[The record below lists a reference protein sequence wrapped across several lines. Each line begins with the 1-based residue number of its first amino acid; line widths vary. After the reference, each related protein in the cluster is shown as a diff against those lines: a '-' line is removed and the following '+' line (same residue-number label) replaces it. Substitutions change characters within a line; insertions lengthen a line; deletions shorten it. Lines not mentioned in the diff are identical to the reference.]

1 MSTLEDKIKV
11 LDILYNDDL
20 VVQFSDV
27 FSLYL
32 SQSSLEDQ
40 VVLLKRLHTHYHHP
54 EIEVNFLD

>member
-11 LDILYNDDL
+11 LDILFDDNL
-20 VVQFSDV
+20 TMQFSDV

-40 VVLLKRLHTHYHHP
+40 VVLLKRLHTHYQHL